1 MVARLAEAIR
11 VARSKKRGPMLDER
25 DMTIVSILMRNARA
39 TLREIAGALGMT
51 DVAVRK
57 RLQRLERDKIILG
70 YTAVVDPRALGYSV
84 ISLTGVDTEPG
95 DLLRVARELAT
106 REYVK
111 SAWITA
117 GDHEIMLEIWAKD
130 EAEMDEIIREISEM
144 EGVKRVCPAVVTE
157 RLKSRC

>member
-1 MVARLAEAIR
+1 MVRP
-11 VARSKKRGPMLDER
+11 KKISSTLDEK
-25 DMTIVSILMRNARA
+25 DMTIVNMLMKNARA
-39 TLREIAGALGMT
+39 TLREIADVLGMT

-57 RLQRLERDKIILG
+57 RLQRLERDRIIQG
-70 YTAVVDPRALGYSV
+70 YTAVVDPRALGFSV
-84 ISLTGVDTEPG
+84 ISLTGVDVEPG

-117 GDHEIMLEIWAKD
+117 GDHEIMLEIWARN
-130 EAEMDEIIREISEM
+130 EAEMDEIIREISAM
-144 EGVKRVCPAVVTE
+144 QGVKRVCPAVVTE

>member
-1 MVARLAEAIR
+1 MV
-11 VARSKKRGPMLDER
+11 RSKKISSTLDER
-25 DMTIVSILMRNARA
+25 DMTIVNMLMKNARA
-39 TLREIAGALGMT
+39 TLREIADVLGMT

-57 RLQRLERDKIILG
+57 RLQRLERDRIIQG
-70 YTAVVDPRALGYSV
+70 YTAVVDPRALGFSV
-84 ISLTGVDTEPG
+84 ISLTGVDVEPG

-117 GDHEIMLEIWAKD
+117 GDHEIMLEIWARN
-130 EAEMDEIIREISEM
+130 EAEMDEIIREISAM
-144 EGVKRVCPAVVTE
+144 QGVKRVCPAVVTE

>member
-1 MVARLAEAIR
+1 MIEARRMVRP
-11 VARSKKRGPMLDER
+11 KKISSTLDEK
-25 DMTIVSILMRNARA
+25 DMTIVNMLMKNARA
-39 TLREIAGALGMT
+39 TLREIADVLGMT

-57 RLQRLERDKIILG
+57 RLQRLERDRIIQG
-70 YTAVVDPRALGYSV
+70 YTAVVDPRALGFSV
-84 ISLTGVDTEPG
+84 ISLTGVDVEPG

-117 GDHEIMLEIWAKD
+117 GDHEIMLEIWARN
-130 EAEMDEIIREISEM
+130 EAEMDEIIREISAM
-144 EGVKRVCPAVVTE
+144 QGVKRVCPAVVTE

>member
-1 MVARLAEAIR
+1 MV
-11 VARSKKRGPMLDER
+11 RSKKISSTLDEK
-25 DMTIVSILMRNARA
+25 DMTIVNMLMKNARA
-39 TLREIAGALGMT
+39 TLREIADVLGMT

-57 RLQRLERDKIILG
+57 RLQRLERDRIIQG
-70 YTAVVDPRALGYSV
+70 YTAVVDPRALGFSV
-84 ISLTGVDTEPG
+84 ISLTGVDVEPG

-117 GDHEIMLEIWAKD
+117 GDHEIMLEIWARN
-130 EAEMDEIIREISEM
+130 EAEMDEIIREISAM
-144 EGVKRVCPAVVTE
+144 QGVKRVCPAVVTE